1 MPLHRAYT
9 GPRRKLLLALDVGTT
24 YSGISYSILEP
35 GKIPEIKSVVRFP
48 AQEQISG
55 ASKIPTIVLYNRQG
69 EVKAVG
75 AEAISE
81 DTLVEA
87 EKRGWLKAEWFKLH
101 LRNNI
106 NERPNIAEEIPPLPK
121 GKSAVDALADI
132 LRYLF
137 TCSSDYIQDT
147 DVNGRELWLTLKDDI
162 HFVLSHPNGW
172 EGLQQDSLR
181 EAAVLAGLIPRDHS
195 GYSRLSFVTEG
206 EASLHF
212 AVQNGLP
219 SGVIE
224 RQEGVVIVDAGGG
237 TIDISAYQRHPQ
249 KESYSEISVPQCH
262 FHGSTFV
269 TVNARKWLSK
279 FLAKSP
285 YRTDIENIVKCF
297 DSTTKHRFKDEN
309 VPQFV
314 KFGSNRDNDPKCNIV
329 RGRLEIPGQTVSEWF
344 APSVLCIIDAI
355 LQQKKAGLSIS
366 HVVMVGGFACSEWLC
381 ERVKR
386 CLTPLGLSVFRAET
400 HVNKAVSDGAISFY
414 VDRYVS
420 SRISRYTFG
429 VYLHDLYD
437 PTNPEHIKRIR
448 TKILYPDHEERIP
461 GLFSVILPKN
471 TQVDELTE
479 FRLAV
484 SQSHQSKAHFED
496 IFSTVSCYLGDNVSS
511 TMWKDVESKLYRDL
525 CWIKANVPIRPQ
537 RCAKGRG
544 KNRQYFFRVDYDIV
558 LLFGLT
564 ELKAQIA
571 WKENGVEKRGPAN
584 IVYMPNE

>member
-9 GPRRKLLLALDVGTT
+9 GPHRKLLLAIDVGTT
-24 YSGISYSILEP
+24 Y
-35 GKIPEIKSVVRFP
+35 KRFL

-55 ASKIPTIVLYNRQG
+55 ASKIPTIVFYNRQG

-81 DTLVEA
+81 ETLVKA
-87 EKRGWLKAEWFKLH
+87 GKQGWLKAEWFKLH
-101 LRNNI
+101 LRNNT
-106 NERPNIAEEIPPLPK
+106 NERPNITEEIPPLPK
-121 GKSAVDALADI
+121 GKSAVDVLADI

-147 DVNGRELWLTLKDDI
+147 DVNGGELWLTLKDVI

-172 EGLQQDSLR
+172 EGLQQDRLR
-181 EAAVLAGLIPRDHS
+181 EAAVLAGLIPQDHS
-195 GYSRLSFVTEG
+195 GYSRLLFVTKG

-249 KESYSEISVPQCH
+249 KEMYSEICVPQCH

-269 TVNARKWLSK
+269 TVNVRKWLCK

-285 YRTDIENIVKCF
+285 YLADVEDIVKCF

-309 VPQFV
+309 VPQIV
-314 KFGSNRDNDPKCNIV
+314 KFGSNHDQDPKCNIYH
-329 RGRLEIPGQTVSEWF
+329 GQLEIPGHTVAEWF
-344 APSVLCIIDAI
+344 APSVLCIVDTI
-355 LQQKKAGLSIS
+355 LQQKKAGIGIS

-381 ERVKR
+381 ERVN
-386 CLTPLGLSVFRAET
+386 VVRAEN
-400 HVNKAVSDGAISFY
+400 HINKAVSDGAISFY
-414 VDRYVS
+414 VDCYVS
-420 SRISRYTFG
+420 SCISRYTFG

-437 PTNPEHIKRIR
+437 PNNPEHIKWIQM
-448 TKILYPDHEERIP
+448 KIVYPDHEERIP
-461 GLFSVILPKN
+461 GLFSVILPR
-471 TQVDELTE
+471 VDELTE
-479 FRLAV
+479 FHLTV
-484 SQSHQSKAHFED
+484 SQSHQSKAHFEN
-496 IFSTVSCYLGDNVSS
+496 IFSTISCYLGDNVSS
-511 TMWKDVESKLYRDL
+511 TMWKDVESKLYRDICHIEAKL
-525 CWIKANVPIRPQ
+525 PMCPQ
-537 RCAKGRG
+537 QCAKGKG
-544 KNRQYFFRVDYDIV
+544 KKRQYFFWVNYDIV
-558 LLFGLT
+558 LLFGLM

-571 WKENGVEKRGPAN
+571 WKENIILFSGPAN
-584 IVYMPNE
+584 IVYMPDE